1 MSFYTQT
8 LFRFEVFNR
17 LIFRTGKNLS
27 KPTILSSQK
36 SDKTYAN
43 ETLVYTIAN
52 SLYINLTDRCTLA
65 CEFCPK
71 IQGSMDVHEYNL
83 LLSTRHPVE
92 EYLQKIGDPAQ
103 YDEIVFCGF
112 GEPTLRIKELLEIA
126 AYCKKAGTRVRV
138 NTDGLGNLVNKR
150 NILPELAKCVD
161 ALSVSM
167 NAQNEEVYDQHCV
180 PALQGS
186 YKSMLE
192 FLRLAPQYITDTTAT
207 AIDGLDGVDIDVC
220 EKQAKN
226 LGVKFRKRVLDIVG

>member
-1 MSFYTQT
+1 M
-8 LFRFEVFNR
+8 
-17 LIFRTGKNLS
+17 S
-27 KPTILSSQK
+27 KPTLLDSPISEVK
-36 SDKTYAN
+36 FSD
-43 ETLVYTIAN
+43 ETLVYTIGN

-83 LLSTRHPVE
+83 LLSARHPVE
-92 EYLQKIGDPAQ
+92 EYLAKIGDPAQ

-112 GEPTLRIKELLEIA
+112 GEPTLRIKELLIIA
-126 AYCKKAGTRVRV
+126 AYCKAAGTRVRV

-167 NAQNEEVYDQHCV
+167 NAQNETVYDKHCV
-180 PALQGS
+180 PAVKGS
-186 YKSMLE
+186 YESMLE
-192 FLRLAPQYITDTTAT
+192 FLRLAPEYIADTTAT
-207 AIDGLDGVDIDVC
+207 AIEGLEGVDVDAC
-220 EKQAKN
+220 EKQAIQ